1 MQIKTLRLAGLQL
14 ITPRVYEDERGYF
27 YESYRAASDCESGPF
42 VQDNLSFSRRH
53 TIRGL
58 HFQSAPGQAK
68 LISCLQG
75 EIWDVAV
82 DIRPDSPTFMQWE
95 AIYLNDQM
103 HQQLYIP
110 VGFAH
115 GFCVLSWEALVH
127 YKVSSFY
134 RSETEQSI
142 RWNDPDLQIAW
153 PTSAPILS
161 PRDQMSPYWKEIQD
175 VVDHRM

>member
-1 MQIKTLRLAGLQL
+1 MQTLRLPGLQL

-27 YESYRAASDCESGPF
+27 YESYRALSHAGMPPF
-42 VQDNLSFSRRH
+42 VQDNLSFSRQH

-68 LISCLQG
+68 LISCLKG

-82 DIRPDSPTFMQWE
+82 DLRADSPTFMQWE
-95 AIYLNDQM
+95 AVHLNDQT

-115 GFCVLSWEALVH
+115 GFCVLSQEALVH

-134 RSETEQSI
+134 HPETEKSI
-142 RWNDPDLQIAW
+142 RWNDPDLNVAW
-153 PTSAPILS
+153 PTKTPILS
-161 PRDQMSPYWKEIQD
+161 PRDQISPYWKEMNQD